1 MCLFLLLPG
10 SFNFKVIPS
19 VTTVR
24 QLTQAQTSEALRPFL
39 FAVHPDFFGKYP
51 KERVGTGVV
60 KDESD
65 MFLGA
70 HSILFLCVIQ
80 RMHYTVAWCVI
91 TVVVHDKTLSF
102 VRQSFI

>member
-1 MCLFLLLPG
+1 MCAYFFLLPG

-65 MFLGA
+65 MFWV
-70 HSILFLCVIQ
+70 HFNTVPLCNTKNALYSSSMCNNSCCS
-80 RMHYTVAWCVI
+80 R
-91 TVVVHDKTLSF
+91 LL
-102 VRQSFI
+102 